1 MEMENK
7 NSMANN
13 PALTIMQLELALNN
27 LQNTMV
33 NEEGKLALDSRFLE
47 LFDSLMKKLQES
59 RDIAEGMRKD

>member
-1 MEMENK
+1 MENK

>member
-1 MEMENK
+1 
-7 NSMANN
+7 MANN

-33 NEEGKLALDSRFLE
+33 NEEGKLTLDSRFLE

-59 RDIAEGMRKD
+59 RDIAESMRKE